1 MVEALDDTRPANTTE
16 AVEALFEV
24 LARNVGRVKS
34 KKGSKLRGRPGRSRQ
49 PENPACSGEPPDSP
63 DEAK

>member
-24 LARNVGRVKS
+24 LARNSLHERTLSSVAV
-34 KKGSKLRGRPGRSRQ
+34 
-49 PENPACSGEPPDSP
+49 SGGELFIRTY
-63 DEAK
+63 KHLWCIGTK